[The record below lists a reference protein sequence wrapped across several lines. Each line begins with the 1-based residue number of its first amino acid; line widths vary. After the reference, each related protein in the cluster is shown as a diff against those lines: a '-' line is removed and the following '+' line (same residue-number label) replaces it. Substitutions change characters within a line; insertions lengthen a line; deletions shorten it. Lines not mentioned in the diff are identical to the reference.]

1 VDKNIRITA
10 LTILLL
16 SSWTTA
22 QAIPLYYTVSGG
34 ISQYGQNDASGIMQ
48 DMGLSTGDNVS
59 YTFLIDL
66 DSDIT
71 SSWKRLSTNYFDV
84 TLVSGSVFDSD
95 RVIPDGVVPGA
106 PWSGHG
112 ATYYTNAA
120 NEHYPGEYYWG
131 ETEITGYAPT
141 GYVSMLNYDDI
152 FLTGEVTQLQ
162 PGDLFSAYNHT
173 RIYNE
178 QGDFSRFEV
187 DTLRIVS
194 ITSENPASSVPEP
207 GVAWLFGA
215 GLIGLVSRRL
225 KKA

>member
-1 VDKNIRITA
+1 MDKNIRITA

-71 SSWKRLSTNYFDV
+71 SSWSPQRYNNFDV

-95 RVIPDGVVPGA
+95 NVFPDGVVPGT

-112 ATYYTNAA
+112 DTYYQNAE
-120 NEHYPGEYYWG
+120 NQHFQGESY
-131 ETEITGYAPT
+131 
-141 GYVSMLNYDDI
+141 
-152 FLTGEVTQLQ
+152 
-162 PGDLFSAYNHT
+162 
-173 RIYNE
+173 
-178 QGDFSRFEV
+178 
-187 DTLRIVS
+187 
-194 ITSENPASSVPEP
+194 
-207 GVAWLFGA
+207 
-215 GLIGLVSRRL
+215 
-225 KKA
+225 